1 MNYYYNPEV
10 KYLLLSEPFA
20 KESVLYNHNQN
31 AFHAPQITFRPPY
44 YTNPQYV
51 PYYTVL

>member
-10 KYLLLSEPFA
+10 RYLLLSAPFA
-20 KESVLYNHNQN
+20 KETVRYKQYTFN
-31 AFHAPQITFRPPY
+31 APQITFRPPY

-51 PYYTVL
+51 PYYPVL